1 MNNQIKTPK
10 VAIVHDFLQTMGGA
24 ERVTLALSEIYPDAP
39 IYTLTYN
46 KKMDDLFGGK
56 KIVTSSLQKWQF
68 IPSRFFIGMY
78 PKAIESFDFTD
89 FDVVISSS
97 HSFAKNILT
106 KPETVHISY
115 IHSPM
120 RYAWDEAHTQLKG
133 QSYRTPLGNVF
144 GLVEWVAS
152 NIIHKLRIWD
162 KLGSSRVDIFVAN
175 SQNVRKRIQK
185 YYRRDAHVIYP
196 PVDTH
201 LITPSKTSGDYYLVI
216 SRLSKYKRVD
226 LAVHACQ
233 ELGLPLVVIGSG
245 EMESELKREATHST
259 KLLGFVDDET
269 KIKYLQNC
277 KALIFPGEEDFGIV
291 PVEAM
296 SAGKP
301 VLAYKKG
308 GLLETVVA
316 GKTGSFFDEQTPL
329 SITQALRHFDRNI
342 TNFDAKTIRE
352 HALMFSKDNF
362 KKNIK
367 KLVED
372 STQ

>member
-1 MNNQIKTPK
+1 MNNQVKTPK

-120 RYAWDEAHTQLKG
+120 RYAWDEVHTQLKG

-185 YYRRDAHVIYP
+185 YYRRDAKVIYP

-201 LITPSKTSGDYYLVI
+201 LIKSSKTSGDYYLVI

-233 ELGLPLVVIGSG
+233 ELGFSLVIIGSG
-245 EMESELKREATHST
+245 EMESELKKNATHTT
-259 KLLGFVDDET
+259 KFLGFVDDQT

-296 SAGKP
+296 SASKP

-308 GLLETVVA
+308 GLLETVVS